1 MGRWPVTLRV
11 LRATYPARN
20 GSSLTVLDRTR
31 LFETEMARL
40 GPCFRSP
47 LGVSWNDGGAA
58 AQKEAKGRL
67 LFPGFRRLRGVVVT
81 FKVTGGE
88 RGGWAVLQVSGEMD
102 LVTSPVL
109 RQRVHDAVADGR
121 RSLVL
126 DLSGVVFCDSSGVGV
141 LIATRRLIR
150 SCRGRLRL
158 ILPADGFAMDNGR
171 AGVDGSGQG
180 AHVNRVL
187 GALGVRRLFDVYPDV
202 ASASDDVSDAEEK
215 AGPLSA

>member
-1 MGRWPVTLRV
+1 MTL
-11 LRATYPARN
+11 
-20 GSSLTVLDRTR
+20 
-31 LFETEMARL
+31 
-40 GPCFRSP
+40 
-47 LGVSWNDGGAA
+47 
-58 AQKEAKGRL
+58 
-67 LFPGFRRLRGVVVT
+67 
-81 FKVTGGE
+81 KVTDGE
-88 RGGWAVLQVSGEMD
+88 HGEWAVLRVSGEMD

-150 SCRGRLRL
+150 SCRGELRL
-158 ILPADGFAMDNGR
+158 ILPAEGTDGGAVRTGPADGGR
-171 AGVDGSGQG
+171 GQG

-187 GALGVRRLFDVYPDV
+187 GALGVRRLFDVHTDV
-202 ASASDDVSDAEEK
+202 ASAVDGAPADDEE